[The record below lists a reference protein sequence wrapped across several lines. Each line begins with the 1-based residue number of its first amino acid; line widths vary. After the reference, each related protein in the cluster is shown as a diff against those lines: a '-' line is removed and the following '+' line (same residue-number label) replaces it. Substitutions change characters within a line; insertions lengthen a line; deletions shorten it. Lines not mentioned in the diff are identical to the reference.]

1 MEKVAH
7 QKPQAEIAIN
17 HRVCATLEIDQA
29 QLAIGGDQDVLWVRV
44 HVHEAFVEHAREQIK
59 DLWQQG

>member
-1 MEKVAH
+1 M
-7 QKPQAEIAIN
+7 IN
-17 HRVCATLEIDQA
+17 HRVCATLEVDQA
-29 QLAIGGDQDVLWVRV
+29 QLAIGGDQDVLRVRV